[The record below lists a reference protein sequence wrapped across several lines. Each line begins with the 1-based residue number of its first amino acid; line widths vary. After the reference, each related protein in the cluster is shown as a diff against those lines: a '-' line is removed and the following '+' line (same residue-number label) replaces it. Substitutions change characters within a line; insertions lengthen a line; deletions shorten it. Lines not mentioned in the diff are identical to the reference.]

1 MRPGKIIHVMTSL
14 KLGGAESLVIQL
26 ARLQVKNGLNV
37 EIISLGKDD
46 DHFVSKADKYEIK
59 VLSIGHLNFWRRNFL
74 LYKLFANAS
83 VLHFHSPWGLRECF
97 AAILLQRTPRII
109 YTRHGNAFYADVIWR
124 NIHALLQSRIDA
136 ITFVSTAGPKVF
148 QRHHH
153 WPEHKIHVIENGVA
167 IHEVINEPNNK
178 IEQPNDSNVS
188 SSQKLRLGSVGRMVG
203 MKSQDDL
210 LKAVALLPD
219 LPRNA
224 VEIHFFGDG
233 DCENTLKA
241 LAKQLNLPAV
251 FHGSVNDIERIYQTI
266 DVLVVTSE
274 NEGLS
279 MAIMEAMAHSIP
291 VIATAV
297 GGNPSLVKDQQNGFL
312 IPYGKP
318 DQLAKCIEQLLAEP
332 ELRKKFGA
340 AGLARI
346 KAEYSLQKTADAYL
360 KLYTHES

>member
-1 MRPGKIIHVMTSL
+1 MRQGKIIHVMTSL
-14 KLGGAESLVIQL
+14 KLGGAESLVIEL

-46 DHFVSKADKYEIK
+46 DHFVSKAEQYQIN
-59 VLSIGHLNFWRRNFL
+59 VLSLGHLNFWRRNFL
-74 LYKLFANAS
+74 LSTLFANAS
-83 VLHFHSPWGLRECF
+83 VLHFHSPWGLRECI
-97 AAILLQRTPRII
+97 AAILLQRSPRII
-109 YTRHGNAFYADVIWR
+109 YTRHGNGFYADIIWR
-124 NIHALLQSRIDA
+124 NIHKILQSRVDA

-167 IHEVINEPNNK
+167 IHDVNKTDQLNDNN
-178 IEQPNDSNVS
+178 ISTS
-188 SSQKLRLGSVGRMVG
+188 TTLRLGSVGRMVE

-210 LKAVALLPD
+210 LKAVALLPEQQ
-219 LPRNA
+219 RNKI
-224 VEIHFFGDG
+224 EIHFFGDG
-233 DCENTLKA
+233 NCESALKA
-241 LAKQLNLPAV
+241 LAKQLNVPAF

-279 MAIMEAMAHSIP
+279 MAIMEAMAHRIP

-318 DQLAKCIEQLLAEP
+318 EQLAKCIEQLLAEP
-332 ELRKKFGA
+332 ELRKQFGTV
-340 AGLARI
+340 GLERI
-346 KAEYSLQKTADAYL
+346 SADYSLQKTADAYQ
-360 KLYTHES
+360 KLYTHET